1 MSQYYYLVA
10 SLPAITYES
19 KDAMSPEDFLELCRQ
34 QLSPGEYE
42 AVSAAGIDGPSAGAL
57 PEGSPALTGWLSH
70 ERGLRNALVKLRAPN
85 RGADAEAQMRRDENG
100 NDGTSADSITEL
112 AREAHASET
121 PLGAETALNQ
131 ARWRFLED
139 LETGHFFDLDRVVLY
154 YIKLQ
159 IIARRALFDRR
170 RGEERYSAVTKRIM
184 QEYYQESD
192 REQSE

>member
-1 MSQYYYLVA
+1 MSQHYYLVA
-10 SLPAITYES
+10 SLPTISYES

-34 QLSPGEYE
+34 QLSDDEYR
-42 AVSAAGIDGPSAGAL
+42 AVAAASIDAPAAGAL
-57 PEGSPALTGWLSH
+57 PDGAPVLTRWLEH
-70 ERGLRNALVKLRAPN
+70 ERGLRNALVKLRAPG
-85 RGADAEAQMRRDENG
+85 RGADAEAYMRRDEGG

-139 LETGHFFDLDRVVLY
+139 LETGHFFDLDRVALY
-154 YIKLQ
+154 YVKLQ
-159 IIARRALFDRR
+159 IIARRLLFDRKQ
-170 RGEERYSAVTKRIM
+170 GEERYNAVSERIM

>member
-1 MSQYYYLVA
+1 MSQHYYLVA
-10 SLPAITYES
+10 SLPTISYES
-19 KDAMSPEDFLELCRQ
+19 KDAMSPEEFLDLCKQ
-34 QLSPGEYE
+34 HLSDDEYQ
-42 AVSAAGIDGPSAGAL
+42 AIAAASIDGPAAGAL
-57 PEGSPALTGWLSH
+57 PDGSPALTRWLEH

-85 RGADAEAQMRRDENG
+85 RGADAEAHIRRDEDG

-112 AREAHASET
+112 AREAHSSET
-121 PLGAETALNQ
+121 PLGAETSLNQ

-159 IIARRALFDRR
+159 IIARRALFDRKQ
-170 RGEERYSAVTKRIM
+170 GEERYNAVTERIM